1 MNLPKPVFVLS
12 DGTGETAEKLVR
24 AALQQFAGHF
34 VHVQVH
40 SNIESEADLETWFQL
55 AKRQKAIVVSTLV
68 QGEIRDAATRLAT
81 EYKVVHRDLIGG
93 LLGDFAT
100 YLDMTPVGVPGLL
113 HQADASYFRRIE
125 AVEYTLKCD
134 DGKEPRMLRHAE
146 IVLVGVSRTSKTPL
160 SSYLAHKGFKVGN
173 VPIVL
178 DHPLPDQV
186 DMVDPTRV
194 FALTIDPDTLR
205 SIRRSRLRSM
215 RMGKPMNYDD
225 IDYILAE
232 LEYAEDLFR
241 SQPMWPV
248 IDVTNKAVEETAAV
262 ILRVLNDRGLIS
274 PSGDAL

>member
-1 MNLPKPVFVLS
+1 MQLPKPVFVLS

-24 AALQQFAGHF
+24 AALQQFSGHL

-40 SNIESEADLETWFQL
+40 SAIASKEDLETWFQL
-55 AKRQKAIVVSTLV
+55 AKGQEAIVVSTLV
-68 QGEIRDAATRLAT
+68 QADIRAHATHLANAFD
-81 EYKVVHRDLIGG
+81 VVHRDLIGG
-93 LLGDFAT
+93 LLDDFSA
-100 YLDMTPVGVPGLL
+100 YLDMRPVGVPGLL

-178 DHPLPDQV
+178 DRPLPDQV
-186 DMVDPTRV
+186 DLVDPARV

-205 SIRRSRLRSM
+205 SIRQSRLRSM

-232 LEYAEDLFR
+232 LEYAEGLFR
-241 SQPMWPV
+241 AQPMWPV

-262 ILRVLNDRGLIS
+262 ILRVLNDRGLVS